1 MIWLASKLTALATD
15 RHTHG
20 NARTSPGIQMWT
32 LLTKNV
38 YIQALTDTITGPPQ
52 HVNSWSQVT
61 GVEAAEPWAELPV
74 KPYGPSK
81 RPKMSEMRF

>member
-1 MIWLASKLTALATD
+1 M
-15 RHTHG
+15 
-20 NARTSPGIQMWT
+20 
-32 LLTKNV
+32 
-38 YIQALTDTITGPPQ
+38 DTITGPPQ

-81 RPKMSEMRF
+81 RPKISEMRF